1 MSEWKLFL
9 VQAAESFWKFEEEK
23 GINVAE
29 VAIKF
34 KLFYK
39 KY

>member
-1 MSEWKLFL
+1 MAEWKLFL
-9 VQAAESFWKFEEEK
+9 VQAAEPFCKFEGIK
-23 GINVAE
+23 GINMAE

-34 KLFYK
+34 KLFYE